1 MIAVPSDLHEA
12 VHTQQDSDKAMGKR
26 RYLCPPLSRGAVV
39 RGCCNYVPSA
49 VHVAE
54 VASEDGGT
62 SRQGLL
68 GETEILTTVVTNT
81 AIGIGL
87 YP

>member
-1 MIAVPSDLHEA
+1 MDCAGISMLELSDLQLYVYGGTVSRQWKEK
-12 VHTQQDSDKAMGKR
+12 V
-26 RYLCPPLSRGAVV
+26 YLCPPLSRGAVV
-39 RGCCNYVPSA
+39 HGSRNYIPSA

-68 GETEILTTVVTNT
+68 ERQR
-81 AIGIGL
+81 
-87 YP
+87 Y